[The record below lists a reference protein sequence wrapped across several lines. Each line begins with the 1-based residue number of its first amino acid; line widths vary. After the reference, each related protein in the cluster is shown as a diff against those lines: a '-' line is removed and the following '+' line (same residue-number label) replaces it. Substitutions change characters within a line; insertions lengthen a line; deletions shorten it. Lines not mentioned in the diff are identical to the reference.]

1 MGAKRQS
8 GWSLAVKQLRF
19 QVTEAFQNNF
29 KKLIDWYRIK
39 LENSVK
45 LRWRKDLLVS
55 EKTLNQRF
63 MTPTSSLSVSGR
75 NAIQTTSWQT
85 RERLLLA
92 PYAMF
97 SVNSR
102 EREHPEAPHL
112 YRGPFQRDR
121 DRVLHSSAFRRLSG
135 KMQVFTGDMGDY
147 HRTRLTHTNE
157 VASLA
162 RTIGRALR
170 LNEDLIEAMA
180 LLHDI
185 GHPPFGHCG
194 EDALDAC
201 VRDHGGF
208 SHNAFA
214 LELATKIEQRYT
226 SYSGLNL
233 THEVLAGQQFRSDKD
248 SGIVPMLE
256 IQVVDAADS
265 IAYDAHDLDDALKLG
280 LLNWSQLQ
288 GIGLVQRAK
297 LVSPIEQS
305 NAVNRRQMLVHTLID
320 IQMGDFL
327 DYSMGLLADAHQLD
341 SKAVQEIGIQLQM
354 SPDMASDKQEL
365 EAFLFEHV
373 YRHPK
378 LIEVRQ
384 RAATRINQLYRLL
397 KAYPARL
404 PDRFQK
410 WALEWGVEHT
420 VAVYIAGMTDRFCD
434 DQYVSLVELGRTSA
448 QDWS

>member
-1 MGAKRQS
+1 
-8 GWSLAVKQLRF
+8 
-19 QVTEAFQNNF
+19 
-29 KKLIDWYRIK
+29 
-39 LENSVK
+39 
-45 LRWRKDLLVS
+45 
-55 EKTLNQRF
+55 
-63 MTPTSSLSVSGR
+63 MTPPSVVSTFVR
-75 NAIQTTSWQT
+75 HTEPAISWQA

-97 SVNSR
+97 SSQSLGRVVP
-102 EREHPEAPHL
+102 EDPHP

-121 DRVLHSSAFRRLSG
+121 DRVLHSAAFRRLSG

-162 RTIGRALR
+162 RTIGRTLR

-194 EDALDAC
+194 EDALESSAKDF
-201 VRDHGGF
+201 GGF

-214 LELATKIEQRYT
+214 LELATRIEQRHT
-226 SYSGLNL
+226 SYPGLNL
-233 THEVLAGQQFRSDKD
+233 TAEVLSGQEFRSHKE
-248 SGIVPMLE
+248 SGTVQMLE

-280 LLNWSQLQ
+280 LLSWQQLR
-288 GIGLVQRAK
+288 GLGLVQRAMQ
-297 LVSPIEQS
+297 VAPIEQS
-305 NAVNRRQMLVHTLID
+305 NAMNRRQMLVHTLLD

-327 DYSMGLLADAHQLD
+327 QYSMGLLADATQLD
-341 SKAVQEIGIQLQM
+341 SKGVQEVGLQLQM
-354 SPDMASDKQEL
+354 SPSMQSDKEEL
-365 EAFLFEHV
+365 ENFLFEHV
-373 YRHPK
+373 YRHPR
-378 LIEVRQ
+378 LVEVRQ
-384 RAATRINQLYRLL
+384 RAATRINQLFRLL
-397 KAYPARL
+397 KSYPQRL
-404 PDRFQK
+404 PERFRK

-420 VAVYIAGMTDRFCD
+420 VIVYLAGMTDRFCD
-434 DQYVSLVELGRTSA
+434 EQYVSLVELGRESA

>member
-1 MGAKRQS
+1 
-8 GWSLAVKQLRF
+8 
-19 QVTEAFQNNF
+19 
-29 KKLIDWYRIK
+29 
-39 LENSVK
+39 
-45 LRWRKDLLVS
+45 
-55 EKTLNQRF
+55 
-63 MTPTSSLSVSGR
+63 MTPPSSLSYPAR
-75 NAIQTTSWQT
+75 KALDTISWQN

-97 SVNSR
+97 SVNSAGR
-102 EREHPEAPHL
+102 QHEEGTHP

-162 RTIGRALR
+162 RTIGRTLR

-201 VRDHGGF
+201 AKDFGGF

-214 LELATKIEQRYT
+214 LELATRIEQRYT
-226 SYSGLNL
+226 PYSGLNL
-233 THEVLAGQQFRSDKD
+233 THEVLSGQQFRSDKD
-248 SGIVPMLE
+248 SGTVQMLE
-256 IQVVDAADS
+256 VQVVDAADS
-265 IAYDAHDLDDALKLG
+265 IAYDAHDLDDAIKLG

-288 GIGLVQRAK
+288 GIGLIRRAAMVAP
-297 LVSPIEQS
+297 LEQS
-305 NAVNRRQMLVHTLID
+305 NATNRRQMLVHTLID
-320 IQMGDFL
+320 IQMDDFINN
-327 DYSMGLLADAHQLD
+327 SMHRLSDADQLD
-341 SKAVQEIGIQLQM
+341 SKGVQEVGIQLQL
-354 SPDMASDKQEL
+354 SQEMADDKAEL
-365 EAFLFEHV
+365 EDFLFEHV
-373 YRHPK
+373 YRHPR

-384 RAATRINQLYRLL
+384 RAATRLNQMFRLL
-397 KAYPARL
+397 KSYPERL

-410 WALEWGVEHT
+410 WAIEWGVEHT
-420 VAVYIAGMTDRFCD
+420 VAVYLAGMTDRFCD
-434 DQYVSLVELGRTSA
+434 DQYVALVELGRGTA